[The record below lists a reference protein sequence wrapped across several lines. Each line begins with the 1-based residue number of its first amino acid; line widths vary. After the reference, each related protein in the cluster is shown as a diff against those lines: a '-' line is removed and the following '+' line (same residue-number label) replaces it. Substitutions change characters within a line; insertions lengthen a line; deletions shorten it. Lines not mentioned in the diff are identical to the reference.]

1 MIRKNKLL
9 ICTLLMSMVISCMP
23 GMKSEAAELSGEE
36 QVTASLQDENSQRLE
51 ETTAMDEDG
60 RIYEISEEEGIVAE
74 ETPAQFAMFS
84 ARSLDQNKVVNFNT
98 KGSATTSFTYSGGN
112 GYTNGAYGADAAYLG
127 MTNDGK
133 VRFMLSG
140 VTGTVNASEVQIVEY
155 ESVSDCVSYY
165 GISDGKLIHYIS
177 QDLNRAPSSYINNGT
192 APAYLSEGV
201 KYYSYDGHYFYTD
214 YKVMLSDYQNHMNG
228 QNAVNAG
235 NAFYNYF
242 QFKNMREASAYSGE
256 ELNTMLQS
264 AMGTAGVNA
273 SLSKLT
279 GTGTAF
285 VKYQNLYQVN
295 ALLSIGIA
303 VNESGWGLSWICQN
317 KNNIFGL
324 NAVDSDPGV
333 NADTY
338 ASIDDCIRIF
348 MKTWMDGGYFDASD
362 WRNHGTYL
370 GDKNGGINVSY
381 ASDPY
386 WGEKAAAH
394 AWNLD
399 SVGGKKDGPMQEETP
414 SEPETD
420 GTQTPTVPD
429 VPSEP
434 ETDGTQTPTV
444 PDVPSEPETD
454 GTQTPTIPNV
464 PSEPETD
471 GTQTPTVP
479 NVPSEPETDGT
490 QTPTIPNVPSEPE
503 TDGTQ
508 TPTIPNAPSEPET
521 DGTQT
526 PDILDVPSEPEANGT
541 VTPETDETNTSN
553 APDTEGTKTQDLSAE
568 SEKTQSTLSSGGES
582 SENQT
587 PVPAPKT
594 GDTDQIVIWFSLLG
608 LSLIFGTAAAAGK
621 KRSSYK

>member
-414 SEPETD
+414 SESETD

-444 PDVPSEPETD
+444 PDVLSEPETD
-454 GTQTPTIPNV
+454 GTQTPTI
-464 PSEPETD
+464 
-471 GTQTPTVP
+471 P

-508 TPTIPNAPSEPET
+508 TP
-521 DGTQT
+521 
-526 PDILDVPSEPEANGT
+526 DILDVPSEPEANGT
-541 VTPETDETNTSN
+541 VTPETDGTNTSN

>member
-51 ETTAMDEDG
+51 KTTAMDEDG

-140 VTGTVNASEVQIVEY
+140 VTGTVNPSEVQIVEY

-414 SEPETD
+414 SESETD

-444 PDVPSEPETD
+444 PDVL
-454 GTQTPTIPNV
+454 
-464 PSEPETD
+464 
-471 GTQTPTVP
+471 
-479 NVPSEPETDGT
+479 SEPETDGT

-541 VTPETDETNTSN
+541 VTPETDGTNTSN

-568 SEKTQSTLSSGGES
+568 LEKTQSTLSSGGES